1 MEEQREAEP
10 CFRRKARQLL
20 LTDAVCYDMVPSL
33 VGTIFPFSFI
43 LKPNDNNVSHANRQY
58 LNELYERKI
67 KK

>member
-1 MEEQREAEP
+1 MEEQREAEL
-10 CFRRKARQLL
+10 CFRREARHLL
-20 LTDAVCYDMVPSL
+20 LIDAVCYDMVSSL

-43 LKPNDNNVSHANRQY
+43 LKPSDNNVSYANRQY